1 MATRNAWKKVGALL
15 RMTYGK
21 LATSDALNSLY
32 RSLDDLDDEALIE
45 ATSRHIDDSSAE
57 SNGSLAGS
65 WFPKPAQVR
74 AHARSIAAEAAQSRR
89 DELEAEAEAA
99 AAETASFDDDA
110 VVVDFPHGGNYG
122 SPKQRGVQ
130 RSKCRPCRD
139 SGIASYYIPRDRRRP
154 ASKYRVF
161 LEPEY
166 LQLPETMRD
175 ELSRF
180 SAVCDCE
187 VGMVKRRANPAA
199 YQGFQ
204 DNGRLRRAYITIEEA
219 RKYSAERRSR
229 EQA

>member
-1 MATRNAWKKVGALL
+1 MATKNGWQRTGALL

-21 LATSDALNSLY
+21 LATPDALNSLY
-32 RSLDDLDDEALIE
+32 RALDDLDDEALIE

-74 AHARSIAAEAAQSRR
+74 VHARSIAAEAAQSRR
-89 DELEAEAEAA
+89 EKLEAEAA
-99 AAETASFDDDA
+99 AVETASDAGDA
-110 VVVDFPHGGNYG
+110 VVVDFPLGGNYG
-122 SPKQRGVQ
+122 SPKQLEVK
-130 RSKCRPCRD
+130 RSKCSPCRD
-139 SGIASYYIPRDRRRP
+139 SGIASYYIPRDRRHP

-166 LQLPETMRD
+166 LQLPETMRV

-187 VGMVKRRANPAA
+187 VGELKRRANPAA
-199 YQGFQ
+199 HQGFQ
-204 DNGRLRRAYITIEEA
+204 DNGRTRRAYITIEEA
-219 RKYSAERRSR
+219 RKYSAERRRRESR
-229 EQA
+229 D